1 MGEHFDRFA
10 LRYPAAVICGLALL
24 LCHGAVRGG
33 PLAVLAPQCPSP
45 WELSKLGF
53 WPVLAA
59 WGLTSRLGQERRAL
73 VRDLPAAVLVPLG
86 MTLACWALVAAG
98 GYGAVSLGIWA
109 ALLAA
114 GMALCPDG
122 ERHPGLWRALA
133 LLLAGLYTVLT
144 FFPPDWGPF
153 VDPLG

>member
-1 MGEHFDRFA
+1 MGDPFNRFA

-24 LCHGAVRGG
+24 LCSGAVRGG

-45 WELSKLGF
+45 WELGKLGF

-59 WGLTSRLGQERRAL
+59 WGLTGRLGRERRPL

-86 MTLACWALVAAG
+86 MTSACWALPASGGAG
-98 GYGAVSLGIWA
+98 LGVWA
-109 ALLAA
+109 GLLAA
-114 GMALCPDG
+114 GMAFCPDG
-122 ERHPGLWRALA
+122 GRHPRLWRGLA

-144 FFPPDWGPF
+144 FSPPGWGPF

>member
-45 WELSKLGF
+45 WELGKLGF

-59 WGLTSRLGQERRAL
+59 WGLTGRLGRERRSL
-73 VRDLPAAVLVPLG
+73 VRDLPAAVLVPPG

-98 GYGAVSLGIWA
+98 GRGAASLGIWA
-109 ALLAA
+109 ALLAG

-122 ERHPGLWRALA
+122 AGDCGGL
-133 LLLAGLYTVLT
+133 
-144 FFPPDWGPF
+144 
-153 VDPLG
+153 

>member
-10 LRYPAAVICGLALL
+10 LRYPAAIVCGLALL

-53 WPVLAA
+53 WPALAA
-59 WGLTSRLGQERRAL
+59 WGLTGRLGRERRAL
-73 VRDLPAAVLVPLG
+73 VRDLSAAVLVPLG

-98 GYGAVSLGIWA
+98 GRGAVSLGIWA
-109 ALLAA
+109 AMLAA

-122 ERHPGLWRALA
+122 ERHPGLWRGLA